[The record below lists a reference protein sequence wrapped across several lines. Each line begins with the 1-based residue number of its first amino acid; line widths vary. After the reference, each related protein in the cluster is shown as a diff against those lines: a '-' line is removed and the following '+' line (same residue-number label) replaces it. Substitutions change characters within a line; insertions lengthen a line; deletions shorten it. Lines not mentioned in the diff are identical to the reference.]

1 MTFSRPIATIPPIV
15 PEAAIDRRTFFRTGA
30 AGVLSAASLWATKS
44 GRALQTEPQA
54 VDLLARRTLGRTGIK
69 LSILGLGGMTI
80 ARETPAEVQALV
92 GEAFQAGVNYF
103 DVAPSYADAEDLLG
117 PALEP
122 YRTRVHLACKTLKRD
137 KAGARQ
143 ELEAT
148 LRKLRTDYVDLYQ
161 FHALSTPA
169 DVDAI
174 FGPNGALETF
184 VAAKQE
190 GKVRFIGFSAH
201 SEEAALLALSGFAF
215 DTVLFPIN
223 YVCVFQGGF
232 GPRVL
237 EKARELGAGIL
248 AIKALAQAPWAE
260 GETRTGCPKCWYRPI
275 IGLEEQALA
284 LRFTLT
290 QPVTAAVPPG
300 DKALF
305 RRALALARNFHP
317 LSQAETED
325 LARRAAAHQPL
336 FRTTMP

>member
-1 MTFSRPIATIPPIV
+1 M
-15 PEAAIDRRTFFRTGA
+15 DRRTFFRTGA
-30 AGVLSAASLWATKS
+30 AGVLTTAGLLSAKS
-44 GRALQTEPQA
+44 GRPGQAEPRL
-54 VDLLARRTLGRTGIK
+54 VDLLERRALGRTGIK

-80 ARETPAEVQALV
+80 AQETPAETRSLV
-92 GEAFQAGVNYF
+92 SEAFEAGVNYF
-103 DVAPSYADAEDLLG
+103 DVAPTYADAEDLLG

-122 YRTRVHLACKTLKRD
+122 YRSRVHLACKTTKRD

-143 ELEAT
+143 ELET
-148 LRKLRTDYVDLYQ
+148 SLRKLKTGYFDVYQ
-161 FHALSTPA
+161 FHALTTPA
-169 DVDAI
+169 EVETI

-237 EKARELGAGIL
+237 QKAQELGMGIL
-248 AIKALAQAPWAE
+248 AIKAMAQAPWPQ
-260 GETRTGCPKCWYRPI
+260 GESRTGCPKCWYRPI
-275 IGLEEQALA
+275 LDPEEQALA
-284 LRFTLT
+284 LRFTLS

-300 DKALF
+300 DKILF
-305 RRALALARNFHP
+305 RRALTLARDFRP
-317 LSQAETED
+317 LSEAELED
-325 LARRAAAHQPL
+325 VKRRAAAHQPL
-336 FRTTMP
+336 FRTTIP